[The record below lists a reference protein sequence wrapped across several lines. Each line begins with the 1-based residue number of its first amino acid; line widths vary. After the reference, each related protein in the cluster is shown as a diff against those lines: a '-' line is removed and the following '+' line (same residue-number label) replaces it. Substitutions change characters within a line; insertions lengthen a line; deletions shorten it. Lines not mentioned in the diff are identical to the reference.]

1 MAGDPLR
8 RPKFRPGHHRAEL
21 ARAALAAVE
30 RANDQVLSADQVH
43 TVLRRV
49 KLKISLESTY
59 AVLKRMTDSGLL
71 ERDNAG
77 VYRLPNSSKES
88 YEPRTIQLLR
98 LVYEAPDH
106 EMSVRQAESALDWSA
121 KLLSA
126 TASELRSR
134 SLLKYE
140 KCELAVPREIV
151 EKVSRGEGVRI
162 APGKMFYGQAGG
174 PRVDASAFTTLRLE
188 RPRVDLAQEISQLRM
203 LKKRELDSALDEAAP
218 RLGIPRANL
227 EIMVKPPPA
236 TAKAAQRRKTQSAAK
251 ERLRVELLRLVGE
264 HPEPLSSTKD
274 DLCERYCSSASESK
288 ISGLT
293 REIFRE
299 VWAQVAPPSWRKRGP
314 RAN

>member
-1 MAGDPLR
+1 MRLRVGESAVPAPANSGRKFPPELPIIAAERLYSAGISHDLKLTHLTERIVCALLRSWWVHVRLPPDDSSIPGAAADPG
-8 RPKFRPGHHRAEL
+8 RPRV
-21 ARAALAAVE
+21 AA
-30 RANDQVLSADQVH
+30 
-43 TVLRRV
+43 
-49 KLKISLESTY
+49 
-59 AVLKRMTDSGLL
+59 DSGLL

-134 SLLKYE
+134 SLVKYE
-140 KCELAVPREIV
+140 KCELAVPGEIV
-151 EKVSRGEGVRI
+151 EKVARGEGVLV
-162 APGKMFYGQAGG
+162 APGKMFYGQAAG

-188 RPRVDLAQEISQLRM
+188 RPRVDLAQEIRQLRM
-203 LKKRELDSALDEAAP
+203 LKKRELDPALDEAEP

-251 ERLRVELLRLVGE
+251 EQLRVELLRLVGE
-264 HPEPLSSTKD
+264 HPEALPSTKD
-274 DLCERYCSSASESK
+274 DHASGTARWSASRRSA
-288 ISGLT
+288 G
-293 REIFRE
+293 
-299 VWAQVAPPSWRKRGP
+299 
-314 RAN
+314 